1 MGLHYLSFMGRN
13 LDNRKKL
20 RLVRIMNNAG
30 MNSKIIVN
38 NVGIFSDSGAV
49 NNTGLE

>member
-1 MGLHYLSFMGRN
+1 
-13 LDNRKKL
+13 
-20 RLVRIMNNAG
+20 

-49 NNTGLE
+49 NNTGLEWWFFVNKDGSITPLKC